1 MRRGTDDMMLE
12 ALDGC
17 RVCGLD
23 DGVDGS
29 ATWGWG
35 MGIGY
40 GGIERGSST

>member
-1 MRRGTDDMMLE
+1 MRRGTNDMMLE
-12 ALDGC
+12 APDGC
-17 RVCGLD
+17 RACGL

-35 MGIGY
+35 MGSGY